1 MKRIIAGAFAG
12 ALIFAGAA
20 SAASPTQRIATLE
33 KQVKALTATVNKQ
46 QKTLTCLLTIN
57 KKCQSAQKVAST
69 LDTAVNV
76 ALAYELC
83 LTGVTAD
90 AIQSTWVTLDQAG
103 GTSLLPAADD
113 QRRGHVQRAPDHA
126 PGDPCSS
133 EPVGLQRADRALQPA
148 DGELLQAGV
157 DASAAAMSKKSS
169 KGS

>member
-103 GTSLLPAADD
+103 GTSLFGPQQTISDVD
-113 QRRGHVQRAPDHA
+113 T
-126 PGDPCSS
+126 CS
-133 EPVGLQRADRALQPA
+133 ALQITRQGIRVPPSPSVFSA
-148 DGELLQAGV
+148 LTALFSRRM
-157 DASAAAMSKKSS
+157 ASFFRL
-169 KGS
+169 G

>member
-1 MKRIIAGAFAG
+1 VKRIIAGAFAG

-103 GTSLLPAADD
+103 GTSLFGP
-113 QRRGHVQRAPDHA
+113 QHA